1 MPFEDAKTIA
11 DVLRGIQSQ
20 LYVLPAIQREFVWDP
35 DTQVTRFF
43 DSLMRNYP
51 IGGFLSWVV
60 RPPLVSEFRWYGFM
74 RNYHQLEAPHCP
86 EVDLSSNQPVT
97 AVLDGQQR
105 LTALNIGLRGWHA
118 KRRKYGWRDN
128 PDAYPKRELYLNLLS
143 DAPENDLGI
152 LYDFR
157 FWQTRP
163 ETVLSPENG
172 ASPNFWYPVRRIF
185 DETNPMAAVKMLMEA
200 GLGAAESQA
209 VDRLGRLYEVVHN
222 EKVIIFFRDEE
233 QDIDRVLDIFVRVN
247 SAGLP
252 LSQSDL
258 LLSIMTAHFVD
269 RDARAEVLSLV
280 DELNKVGQGFSF
292 NKDLVLK
299 AGLAL
304 VEAADC
310 SFKIRNFRREN
321 TLLLDKHW
329 DEIADVLRLAT
340 GLLADFGFGTE
351 TLAASSV
358 LIPVA
363 YYLHHR
369 GLDQNYRTSGV
380 HDDDRRTLRLW
391 VNRTLIKP
399 GIWGSGLDTMLRDL
413 RSAIRQHGDE
423 GFPVE
428 QIEEVLRPRGKSTAF
443 SAGEVV
449 DLLSTSYTQKGCF
462 ALLATLFPHVDTR
475 NKFHVDHVFPQK
487 LFTRKELSAAG
498 LPNEAI
504 DGTIERRHRLANL
517 QLLEGPVNVEKQAEM
532 PALWARQ
539 RYGDGYS
546 DYLARNDLPEL
557 PDGFD
562 GFGVF
567 YLERKRRLA
576 RRLAGVLGVDPDA
589 AEALVT
595 PDEDE
600 GLAASAIEE

>member
-1 MPFEDAKTIA
+1 M
-11 DVLRGIQSQ
+11 Q
-20 LYVLPAIQREFVWDP
+20 
-35 DTQVTRFF
+35 
-43 DSLMRNYP
+43 
-51 IGGFLSWVV
+51 
-60 RPPLVSEFRWYGFM
+60 
-74 RNYHQLEAPHCP
+74 H
-86 EVDLSSNQPVT
+86 
-97 AVLDGQQR
+97 
-105 LTALNIGLRGWHA
+105 
-118 KRRKYGWRDN
+118 
-128 PDAYPKRELYLNLLS
+128 
-143 DAPENDLGI
+143 
-152 LYDFR
+152 DFR
-157 FWQTRP
+157 FWETRP

-172 ASPNFWYPVRRIF
+172 ASQAFWYPVRRIF
-185 DETNPMAAVKMLMEA
+185 DETNPMTAVKLLMEA
-200 GLGAAESQA
+200 GLGAAETGA

-222 EKVIIFFRDEE
+222 EKVIVFFRDEE

-247 SAGLP
+247 SAGMP

-258 LLSIMTAHFVD
+258 LLSIMTAHFVE
-269 RDARAEVLSLV
+269 RDARAAVLSLV
-280 DELNKVGQGFSF
+280 DELNKIGQGFSF

-304 VEAADC
+304 VEVPDF
-310 SFKIRNFRREN
+310 SFKIKNFGREN
-321 TLLLDKHW
+321 TLLRDKHW
-329 DEIADVLRLAT
+329 DEIANILRLAR
-340 GLLADFGFGTE
+340 GLFADFGFGTD

-369 GLDQNYRTSGV
+369 GVDQNYRTSGA
-380 HDDDRRTLRLW
+380 HDDDRRALRLW

-413 RSAIRQHGDE
+413 RSAIRNHGDE

-428 QIEEVLRPRGKSTAF
+428 AIEEALRPRGKSTEF

-498 LPNEAI
+498 LPNEI
-504 DGTIERRHRLANL
+504 VDETIEGRHRLANL

-532 PALWARQ
+532 PARWARQ
-539 RYGDGYS
+539 RYADGYS
-546 DYLARNDLPEL
+546 DYLARNDLPEI
-557 PDGFD
+557 PETFD
-562 GFGVF
+562 GFRAF

-576 RRLAGVLGVDPDA
+576 RRLAGVLGVDPGVT
-589 AEALVT
+589 EALVT

-600 GLAASAIEE
+600 TLAASVIEE